1 MNRKRVAKQKV
12 SATMVVDEGVSQIYK
27 PPPEVERLALH
38 EGQSQIVRGARRFNV
53 VACGRRFGKT
63 LLGIDRAIETALSG
77 YPVAWFSPTYKM
89 LSDAWRELKNIA
101 ASLKPKINEQ
111 EHRLALSGPVETHW
125 GEAAS
130 IDMWSLDAPDTARG
144 RKYKRAIIDEAAMVA
159 NLGEAWQAVIRPMLT
174 DLLGDAWF
182 LSTPKGHNFFWELY
196 CKGEDPLQQEWGAW
210 RMPTS
215 TNPFIA
221 PGEIEDARLMLP
233 EMVFAQE
240 YLADFIENAGAVFRR
255 LRESATSTPQRE
267 AIDYHRYVMGVDLG
281 RRMDFTVCAVIDC
294 SGTGDQRLVFPSPLA
309 ADPRTPT
316 TDHRSTPATDHWP
329 PSTAAEM
336 CAMDRFNQIDWSIQV
351 GRITALARRFRVDEV
366 IADATGLGDP
376 VVEQLRR
383 ELAGDGVAVTGYDI
397 SSVQKKAKLI
407 EPLALAF
414 ERGELVILDD
424 PVLIG
429 ELQAY
434 QQERLPGG
442 QVKYGAPAGLHD
454 DAVMALALGWHRAQY
469 RPRALDLPERMELKR
484 KLDRY
489 LTPEAV
495 RSPMGEMTRQ
505 YIGNTMLRRG
515 WSGDDEDLDVDVDVE
530 KRGPQELE

>member
-1 MNRKRVAKQKV
+1 MSEERR
-12 SATMVVDEGVSQIYK
+12 
-27 PPPEVERLALH
+27 VERNVGAAMFLGPGLDQMARPQPMVERIKLH
-38 EGQSQIVRGARRFNV
+38 DGQSLIVREARRFSV

-63 LLGIDRAIETALSG
+63 LLGIDRAIEMALAG
-77 YPVAWFSPTYKM
+77 YPVGWFSPTYKM

-101 ASLKPKINEQ
+101 APLKPKINEDQ
-111 EHRLALSGPVETHW
+111 HRLQITGPAGSGW
-125 GEAAS
+125 GEVGL
-130 IDMWSLDAPDTARG
+130 IDMWSLDSPDTARG

-159 NLGEAWQAVIRPMLT
+159 SLGDAWQAVIRPMLA

-196 CKGEDPLQQEWGAW
+196 CKGEDPLQLEWGAW
-210 RMPTS
+210 RMPTAA
-215 TNPFIA
+215 NPFIV
-221 PGEIEDARLMLP
+221 PSEIEDARLMLP
-233 EMVFAQE
+233 EMIFRQE
-240 YLADFIENAGAVFRR
+240 YLADFIEDGGAVFRR
-255 LRESATSTPQRE
+255 LREAATATPQPQ

-294 SGTGDQRLVFPSPLA
+294 SGQGSGVGGQGSEGGG
-309 ADPRTPT
+309 
-316 TDHRSTPATDHWP
+316 PAET
-329 PSTAAEM
+329 
-336 CAMDRFNQIDWSIQV
+336 CAMDRFNQIDWSFQV
-351 GRITALARRFRVDEV
+351 GRIAAMARRFRVDEV

-383 ELAGDGVAVTGYDI
+383 ELAVHGIAVTGYDI

-414 ERGELVILDD
+414 ERAELLILDD

-442 QVKYGAPAGLHD
+442 QVKYGAPQGLHD
-454 DAVMALALGWHRAQY
+454 DTVMALALGWHRAQY
-469 RPRALDLPERMELKR
+469 RPRRLDLPERLELSA

-489 LTPEAV
+489 LSPEAAA
-495 RSPMGEMTRQ
+495 SPMGAMTRQ
-505 YIGNTMLRRG
+505 YVGNAMLRRG
-515 WSGDDEDLDVDVDVE
+515 WSGELEDVDVDDCSD
-530 KRGPQELE
+530 R

>member
-1 MNRKRVAKQKV
+1 MDEERSPEQNV
-12 SATMVVDEGVSQIYK
+12 SATIFLGDGLGRVYK
-27 PPPEVERLALH
+27 PSPEVERLALH
-38 EGQSQIVRGARRFNV
+38 EGQSQIVRGATRFNV

-89 LSDAWRELKNIA
+89 LSDAWRQVKNIA
-101 ASLKPKINEQ
+101 ASLKPQINEQ
-111 EHRLALSGPVETHW
+111 EHRLALGDLARSGW
-125 GEAAS
+125 GEAGS
-130 IDMWSLDAPDTARG
+130 IDMWSLDSPDTARG
-144 RKYKRAIIDEAAMVA
+144 RKYKRAIIDEAAIVG

-215 TNPFIA
+215 TSPFIA
-221 PGEIEDARLMLP
+221 PGEIEDARRMLP
-233 EMVFAQE
+233 EMVFRQE
-240 YLADFIENAGAVFRR
+240 YLADFIEDGGAVFRR
-255 LRESATSTPQRE
+255 LREMAAARPQQQ

-281 RRMDFTVCAVIDC
+281 RRMDFTVCAVVDC
-294 SGTGDQRLVFPSPLA
+294 SGQWSVAGGQGSVSGRQ
-309 ADPRTPT
+309 PT
-316 TDHRSTPATDHWP
+316 TDHRPLP
-329 PSTAAEM
+329 AEM

-351 GRITALARRFRVDEV
+351 GRIAALARRFKVDEV

-383 ELAGDGVAVTGYDI
+383 ELAGDGIAVTGYDI

-414 ERGELVILDD
+414 ERGELLILDD

-469 RPRALDLPERMELKR
+469 RPRGLDMPERMEMR
-484 KLDRY
+484 AKLDRY
-489 LTPEAV
+489 LTPEAAS
-495 RSPMGEMTRQ
+495 SPMGEMTRQ
-505 YIGNTMLRRG
+505 YVGNAMLRRG
-515 WSGDDEDLDVDVDVE
+515 WSGDEEDPDVDVE
-530 KRGPQELE
+530 GRRPGEFD